1 MGFTRYFGA
10 VSEFYEG
17 VVMAHEGFRFMG
29 FGLWCLGFRV
39 LGFAAKQKVQ
49 TRCSSNVDHLKPG
62 RSLLKSR
69 P

>member
-29 FGLWCLGFRV
+29 FGLLVFRV
-39 LGFAAKQKVQ
+39 
-49 TRCSSNVDHLKPG
+49 
-62 RSLLKSR
+62 
-69 P
+69 